1 MPPKSRAD
9 LKKAEAERLQALVVD
24 LLREDENKY
33 CADCE
38 AKQPRWASWN
48 LGVFLCIRCAG
59 IHRNLGVHLTKIK
72 SVNLDSWTAEQ
83 VQSMRVMGN
92 AKAKAVYEAELP
104 DHFRRPQTD
113 QALESFIR
121 AKYEHKR
128 YMLKDWSPPRVDIN
142 DLPPPPEKHRHN
154 DRVIKTGSSKVTIP
168 LGTTEKLSSIPSPCA
183 TQSMTPQ
190 PVNSNVEP
198 PLLDLASPSQPPTIS
213 SNKQCSDELKNS
225 ALCWDEDAVDM
236 TSSNGLN
243 VETLNAPA
251 AADPLEDMFGPI
263 VSAAPIN
270 SSLNLNTDCASTSE
284 RNETTKQNTSANN
297 LGDLASISLT
307 STSESEKKSKSDIL
321 ALFDCAPKLPIRTA
335 NPLQQHQQQQQMPA
349 QFTQMNTSNE
359 MNGMFGAFGTSQS
372 AQMQMPRQVGGF
384 YAPNIIPH
392 SQPAYG
398 QFTNQMNNAMPAI
411 GTFMSRE
418 TAAAFAAASPFAN
431 PSMLNSCASTN
442 PNTTSSTIPSSTNA
456 NITASFDAFADLQS
470 LQMNSLST
478 CDTSISG
485 GTITSGSA
493 TLNPQR
499 LPPSNL
505 YKNNPAAGEQ
515 LSLSTLPQDSVP
527 KIGTFVADF
536 SRLGLGHGDAQMGA
550 VEENPSQANASIWD

>member
-9 LKKAEAERLQALVVD
+9 LKKAEADRLQALVVD

-59 IHRNLGVHLTKIK
+59 IHRNLGVHLTKVK

-142 DLPPPPEKHRHN
+142 DLPPPPEKHRHG
-154 DRVIKTGSSKVTIP
+154 DRAVRSGSSKVTIP

-183 TQSMTPQ
+183 VQSKISHSG
-190 PVNSNVEP
+190 VCDEP
-198 PLLDLASPSQPPTIS
+198 PLLDLAAPSQVSPGAP
-213 SNKQCSDELKNS
+213 KQCSEELTKS
-225 ALCWDEDAVDM
+225 TLCWDQSRQGEV
-236 TSSNGLN
+236 
-243 VETLNAPA
+243 APA
-251 AADPLEDMFGPI
+251 NSLGVESMETGGADPLEDMFGPI
-263 VSAAPIN
+263 VSATPVSSTTNLAAPPLD
-270 SSLNLNTDCASTSE
+270 SASTSDGAE
-284 RNETTKQNTSANN
+284 ATKQNAAANN
-297 LGDLASISLT
+297 LGDLASIALT
-307 STSESEKKSKSDIL
+307 AASEPEKKSNSDIL
-321 ALFDCAPKLPIRTA
+321 ALFDTAPRLPMRA
-335 NPLQQHQQQQQMPA
+335 PAPMHQQMPL
-349 QFTQMNTSNE
+349 QFTQVTTTNDLNIFNS
-359 MNGMFGAFGTSQS
+359 FGTSQI
-372 AQMQMPRQVGGF
+372 AQTQMPQQVGGF

-398 QFTNQMNNAMPAI
+398 QNGQFANQVSAMPAV

-418 TAAAFAAASPFAN
+418 TAAVFAAASPFAN
-431 PSMLNSCASTN
+431 PSVLSSGAPTPVTTMPPANVAS
-442 PNTTSSTIPSSTNA
+442 PYG
-456 NITASFDAFADLQS
+456 AFADLQS
-470 LQMNSLST
+470 LQMRNISMGDGSVHGGTANSGCGLAMQRMSMSSPQNNSAAGDQPSLSAVSS
-478 CDTSISG
+478 DAVSKM
-485 GTITSGSA
+485 GS
-493 TLNPQR
+493 
-499 LPPSNL
+499 
-505 YKNNPAAGEQ
+505 
-515 LSLSTLPQDSVP
+515 
-527 KIGTFVADF
+527 FVADF
-536 SRLGLGHGDAQMGA
+536 SRLGLGTGGTQVSVDEIG
-550 VEENPSQANASIWD
+550 SQSNGGIWD